1 MLRKI
6 FIPCL
11 LLADACHAAEW
22 EWQPVAGDAPLSAG
36 AVVVQDRVAQMW
48 LRARQPSEIELRI
61 DFPPGEAAATGFAR
75 FLHAG
80 TRSVRSRYKILR
92 TTLTRTVR
100 VQDGVVFIH
109 LIADKPGALTFRV
122 TLDKARIEDRRQLI
136 SPAAHV
142 WVLPFESDVAGDG
155 SSISVSGE
163 GEALVLWVFG
173 TGERATTLARL
184 GARHDP
190 GHNPP
195 DPAKIWAGVC
205 ASAENSP

>member
-1 MLRKI
+1 MLLKI
-6 FIPCL
+6 LIPCL
-11 LLADACHAAEW
+11 LLADVCHAAEW

-36 AVVVQDRVAQMW
+36 AVTVQDRVAQMW
-48 LRARQPSEIELRI
+48 LRAPQPSEIELRI

-75 FLHAG
+75 FFHAG
-80 TRSVRSRYKILR
+80 KRSVRSRYKILR

-109 LIADKPGALTFRV
+109 VIADHPGALTFRV
-122 TLDKARIEDRRQLI
+122 TLDGARIEDRRQLI

-142 WVLPFESDVAGDG
+142 WVLPFESDVAGHG

-173 TGERATTLARL
+173 TGERTTTLARL

-195 DPAKIWAGVC
+195 NPAKIWAGVS